1 MSYFGDVYTGDHL
14 STISKVHINKQILFT
29 HKLIVSYS
37 VQASKKISVF
47 RISRIPS
54 FYLKAKCKAMVSIDM
69 KDKRLHIFEN
79 FCCLNRTS
87 GCHRIIF
94 AFTKRVLS
102 FRAEMSFVWWIWI
115 LYSNFSGD
123 RVLPQKTNISYRAYF
138 AFWGKCKMQGFSFNI
153 QITLII

>member
-102 FRAEMSFVWWIWI
+102 FRAEMSFDGFEYYIPISRGIEFYLRKLIFLTGHI
-115 LYSNFSGD
+115 LHLEEN
-123 RVLPQKTNISYRAYF
+123 V
-138 AFWGKCKMQGFSFNI
+138 KCKDSLS
-153 QITLII
+153 TYRLL